1 MQLMDPHDRETTSGV
16 CPETTKDQGSLH
28 FAAATGNKYCSTH
41 IDTQHVQKEQ
51 VSCTTMI

>member
-1 MQLMDPHDRETTSGV
+1 MDPHDRETTPGV

-41 IDTQHVQKEQ
+41 IDTQHV
-51 VSCTTMI
+51 